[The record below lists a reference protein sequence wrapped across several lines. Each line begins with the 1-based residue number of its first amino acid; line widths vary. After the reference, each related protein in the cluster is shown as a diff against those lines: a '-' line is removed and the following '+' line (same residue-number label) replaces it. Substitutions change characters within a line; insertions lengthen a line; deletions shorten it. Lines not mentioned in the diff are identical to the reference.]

1 MSAKNER
8 RVKHTHVKP
17 KTRVRV
23 TLHDGTQF
31 TDQYLD
37 QEGRN
42 HIFKERGKVRSSL
55 VYQLTIMTKA
65 HEMQHAI
72 DIVGSKRRG

>member
-8 RVKHTHVKP
+8 RVKHTHVRP

-31 TDQYLD
+31 TDIYL
-37 QEGRN
+37 EASGSV
-42 HIFKERGKVRSSL
+42 HIFKDHGKIKNAL
-55 VYQLTIMTKA
+55 IYQTTIMTKA
-65 HEMQHAI
+65 QEVQRVITLM
-72 DIVGSKRRG
+72 DKRRG

>member
-1 MSAKNER
+1 MSAKNDR
-8 RVKHTHVKP
+8 KVKHTHVRP

-37 QEGRN
+37 HQG
-42 HIFKERGKVRSSL
+42 HVHVFKEHGKIKSAL
-55 VYQLTIMTKA
+55 VYQLTIMPKA
-65 HEMQHAI
+65 YEMQ
-72 DIVGSKRRG
+72 KRIREAGLA

>member
-23 TLHDGTQF
+23 TLHDGTVF
-31 TDQYLD
+31 TDHYLD
-37 QEGRN
+37 HQG
-42 HIFKERGKVRSSL
+42 HTHVFKERGKVKSSL
-55 VYQLTIMTKA
+55 VYQLTIMPKA
-65 HEMQHAI
+65 YEMQNLINQA
-72 DIVGSKRRG
+72 SKARG